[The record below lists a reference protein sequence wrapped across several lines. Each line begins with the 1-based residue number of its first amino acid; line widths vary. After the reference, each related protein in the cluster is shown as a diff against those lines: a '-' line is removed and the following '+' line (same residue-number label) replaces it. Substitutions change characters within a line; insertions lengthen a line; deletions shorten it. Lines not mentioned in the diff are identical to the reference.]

1 MDHQTGENILAAIR
15 DYIEDHGFPPSV
27 RDIQDMTGINST
39 SKVQRILNELADEG
53 YIERTPET
61 ARSIVLKEPVITPG
75 SRT

>member
-1 MDHQTGENILAAIR
+1 MDHQTGENILAAIQE
-15 DYIEDHGFPPSV
+15 YIEDHGFPPSV

-61 ARSIVLKEPVITPG
+61 ARSIVLKEPVIMPG
-75 SRT
+75 HRK